1 MLCVSDRLVRNLA
14 VEPDTIWTA
23 AVTLQYDC

>member
-1 MLCVSDRLVRNLA
+1 MLCVTTVLSGTSQ

-23 AVTLQYDC
+23 AVTLQYDS